1 MHGESSDSYP
11 KMRNTN
17 TWPRSGLNTNAKI
30 IKKYFYTEE
39 DYKNTEKMQNSFS
52 VLNLQEF

>member
-11 KMRNTN
+11 KMKNTN
-17 TWPRSGLNTNAKI
+17 TWPRSGFNTNAK

-39 DYKNTEKMQNSFS
+39 DHKNTQKTQNSFS